1 MANNSEGTTVILIR
15 HADRTRSATDQDPG
29 PPLNT
34 KGKARAQELI
44 HVLGT
49 SGIVA
54 IYHSHFTR
62 AKQTASPLAA
72 HLSGITKKQLDDAP
86 EIQNNIL
93 ANHAGKAVLVI
104 GHSDTV
110 PALITLLA
118 GGEMSDIND
127 DEFDNLFIVTVLGP
141 GKASVT
147 HLKYGERTP

>member
-15 HADRTRSATDQDPG
+15 HADRTSSATDQDPG

-34 KGKARAQELI
+34 KGKARAQKLI

-49 SGIVA
+49 SGIEA

-62 AKQTASPLAA
+62 SKQTAQPLAA
-72 HLSGITKKQLDDAP
+72 HLPGIATKQIDTAL
-86 EIQNNIL
+86 EIKNNIL

-110 PALITLLA
+110 PELINQLS
-118 GGEMSDIND
+118 GGHMPVIND
-127 DEFDNLFIVTVLGP
+127 SEFDNLFIVTVLGT
-141 GKASVT
+141 GKTRITS
-147 HLKYGERTP
+147 LKYGEPT

>member
-15 HADRTRSATDQDPG
+15 HADRTSSATDQDPG

-49 SGIVA
+49 SGIEA

-62 AKQTASPLAA
+62 AKQTAAPLAV

-86 EIQNNIL
+86 AIQNDIL

-118 GGEMSDIND
+118 GGEMSAIND